1 MFELNESNRLYYL
14 KVISLCTIKII
25 VSVSLFT
32 QDEVYHLSIN
42 IIYHKIILLKLN
54 PLKVHEINKRLRFNE
69 EGRRKTQQRGLRERG
84 GDVLMYKIV
93 MLWTFIFDRVI
104 VCKFN
109 AGRGADDTCCAQY
122 TLLFW
127 PVNTGPVFITKLVMI
142 FKNSDFLSLFYKNL

>member
-1 MFELNESNRLYYL
+1 MKLTNALGLTKKVDVKRNNEVCG
-14 KVISLCTIKII
+14 K
-25 VSVSLFT
+25 
-32 QDEVYHLSIN
+32 
-42 IIYHKIILLKLN
+42 
-54 PLKVHEINKRLRFNE
+54 
-69 EGRRKTQQRGLRERG
+69 G
-84 GDVLMYKIV
+84 GGGVLMYKIV